1 MPSDHL
7 RPGATCRRGAPLLL
21 AGLLLTAGC
30 TSGTPAGEPERLRAA
45 PPAAPHGTGHAPT
58 TTQPGAVPVQQAA
71 PADPAA
77 LLRGTLQQLLGA
89 HVLLADELVRA
100 TVRGQADQ
108 AAAAQGEVD
117 RNSQALVEAV
127 TSLAGAP
134 AGQGFAAAW
143 ANHVAVLLAYAT
155 ALGAEDVAGA
165 QAARASYADAE
176 ARLADAF
183 AALVGGTVPKAALT
197 AAATTHGEH
206 LLDQAD
212 AFAGGRLD
220 EAYAIQR
227 EAFAHMIAA
236 ADVLARGVATSKR
249 LPTAQLDVPRRT
261 LQTAFSQLLAEH
273 MGLMVQTMRA
283 AHDDAPDFAAA
294 GRSLNANTTDLG
306 AAIGTLYGPDA
317 SRQFL
322 ALWAQHIEGLVLY
335 ATSPDDEAAQ
345 ERARAAQ
352 VDYAPELARFLA
364 TATSQRLPSIE
375 LAAALTVHDDQ
386 LLGQADAH
394 DAGDHVQAQRVSQ
407 EGYVHMFA
415 LSQRLAE
422 AIGDAVAAKL
432 PQGGPATGGG
442 GLAGLG

>member
-1 MPSDHL
+1 MPRNHE
-7 RPGATCRRGAPLLL
+7 RPAPTCRRGAPLLL

-30 TSGTPAGEPERLRAA
+30 SSGTPAPQADRLRAA
-45 PPAAPHGTGHAPT
+45 LPGPSHGTSHTATTAPF
-58 TTQPGAVPVQQAA
+58 GVVPAQQAA
-71 PADPAA
+71 PADQAVE
-77 LLRGTLQQLLGA
+77 LRSTLQELLGA

-108 AAAAQGEVD
+108 AAAAKGEVD
-117 RNSQALVEAV
+117 RNQQALVDAV
-127 TSLAGAP
+127 TALAGAP
-134 AGQGFAAAW
+134 AGQAFAAAW
-143 ANHVAVLLAYAT
+143 KNHVDVLGAYAT
-155 ALGAEDVAGA
+155 ALQAKDTAGA

-183 AALVGGTVPKAALT
+183 ATLVGGTVPKPALT

-212 AFAGGRLD
+212 AFAGGRFD

-236 ADVLARGVATSKR
+236 ADVLARGVATSKQ

-283 AHDDAPDFAAA
+283 AHDAAPDYPAA
-294 GRSLNANTTDLG
+294 GRALNANTTDLG
-306 AAIGTLYGPDA
+306 GAIGTLYGPDA

-352 VDYAPELARFLA
+352 VDYAPKLARFLA

-386 LLGQADAH
+386 LLGQADAY

-407 EGYVHMFA
+407 QGYVHMFA

-442 GLAGLG
+442 GLAGPR